1 MGNIL
6 RTYKLCKSYGRI
18 QAVNDLNITIPESSV
33 YAILGPNGS
42 GKSTT
47 LGMILHALRPSAG
60 HFEWF
65 DKKPDPNDLKHI
77 GALLEQPK
85 FYMYLSAM
93 DNLAIVARIKAV
105 SMAGIEDSLKKV
117 GLYERRLDPVKTYS
131 MGMRQRLGIAAAI
144 FHKPKALILDEPT
157 NGLDPQGIA
166 DIRQLIID
174 LSKDGLSI
182 ILASHL
188 LHEVEMVSSH
198 VCILKEG
205 NCLYEGKVS
214 GLKDSNE
221 NIIQL
226 GSSNLDSLK
235 SALSDFNRIIKI
247 DKHESGKYLI
257 VHLQKDV
264 QIDDVT
270 NHLVQKGI
278 VLNHLT
284 EQSSSLEDE
293 FIELLKE

>member
-1 MGNIL
+1 MENIL
-6 RTYKLCKSYGRI
+6 KTYDLSKSYGRI
-18 QAVNDLNITIPESSV
+18 QAVNGLNITIPESSV

-47 LGMILHALRPSAG
+47 LGMILHALKPSAG

-65 DKKPDPNDLKHI
+65 NKEPDPKDLKHI

-93 DNLAIVARIKAV
+93 DNLAIVATIKDV
-105 SMAGIEDSLKKV
+105 SADGIKDSLKKV
-117 GLYERRLDPVKTYS
+117 GLYDRRLDPVKTYS

-166 DIRQLIID
+166 DVRQLIIN
-174 LSKDGLSI
+174 LANDGLSI

-205 NCLYEGKVS
+205 NCMYEGKVS

-247 DKHESGKYLI
+247 DKHESDKYLI

-264 QIDDVT
+264 QIDDIT

>member
-1 MGNIL
+1 MENIL
-6 RTYKLCKSYGRI
+6 KTHNLSKSYGRI

-65 DKKPDPNDLKHI
+65 DKEPDPNDLKHI

-105 SMAGIEDSLKKV
+105 SMEGIEDSLKKV
-117 GLYERRLDPVKTYS
+117 GLYDRRLDTVKTYS

-166 DIRQLIID
+166 DVRQLIIN
-174 LSKDGLSI
+174 LANDGLSI

-214 GLKDSNE
+214 RLKDSNE

-226 GSSNLDSLK
+226 GSSNLESLK
-235 SALSDFNRIIKI
+235 NGLSDFNRIIKI
-247 DKHESGKYLI
+247 DKHESEKYLI

>member
-6 RTYKLCKSYGRI
+6 KTYNLYKNYGKI

-47 LGMILHALRPSAG
+47 LGMILHALKPSSG

-65 DKKPDPNDLKHI
+65 NKKPDANDLKYV

-85 FYMYLSAM
+85 FYMYLNAM
-93 DNLAIVARIKAV
+93 DNLAIVAKIKGV
-105 SMAGIEDSLKKV
+105 SNNGIEDSLKKV
-117 GLYERRLDPVKTYS
+117 GLFDRRFDSVKTYS
-131 MGMRQRLGIAAAI
+131 MGMKQRLGIAAAI
-144 FHKPKALILDEPT
+144 FHGPKALILDEPT

-166 DIRQLIID
+166 EMRQLIID
-174 LSKDGLSI
+174 LSKSGLSI

-221 NIIQL
+221 NTIQL
-226 GSSNLDSLK
+226 GSSNLDNLK
-235 SALSDFNRIIKI
+235 SALTDFNRIIKI
-247 DKHESGKYLI
+247 AKHESGNYLI
-257 VHLQKDV
+257 VQLEKDV
-264 QIDDVT
+264 QIDDIT

-278 VLNHLT
+278 VINHLT
-284 EQSSSLEDE
+284 EQRSSLEDE